1 MDAEKLTKFTIAKVN
16 DESDLFLLD
25 EIEATQNKI
34 EEAKQAFDEG
44 LARLT
49 EEVKKKEAEEMRF
62 EIDPEMIRG
71 EKGDKGDSVVGP
83 QGPMGPPG
91 RDGRGIDGTD
101 GVDGVSI
108 TGTKMENENL
118 IIEFSDGKKINVG
131 KIKGEKGDKG
141 EAPEHEW
148 SGTYLRW
155 KKADGT
161 WGDWTNLQ
169 GPEGRSV
176 GGFFGGGGGSAIS
189 VKNAGAQII
198 NSVQSL
204 NFTGDVTVTKSGE
217 TVNVNFT
224 DTTGISESLAIAYAI
239 VL

>member
-25 EIEATQNKI
+25 EIENTQQKI
-34 EEAKQAFDEG
+34 EEVKQAFSEG
-44 LARLT
+44 LSQLT

-62 EIDPEMIRG
+62 EIDLEEIKG
-71 EKGDKGDSVVGP
+71 EKGDKGDSIIGP

-91 RDGRGIDGTD
+91 RDVRGIDGTD

-141 EAPEHEW
+141 ELPEHEW

-169 GPEGRSV
+169 GPEGRNAGV
-176 GGFFGGGGGSAIS
+176 FFGGALGSAIS
-189 VKNAGAQII
+189 VKNAGTQVI

-217 TVNVNFT
+217 TVSVDYT
-224 DTTGISESLAIAYAI
+224 SGVPESLAIAYA
-239 VL
+239 VAL